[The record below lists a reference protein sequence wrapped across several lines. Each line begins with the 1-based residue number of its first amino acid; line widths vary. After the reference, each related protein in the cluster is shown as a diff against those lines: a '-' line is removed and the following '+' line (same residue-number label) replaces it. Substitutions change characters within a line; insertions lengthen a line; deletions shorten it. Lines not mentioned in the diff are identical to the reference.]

1 MINQPIFKLYNEK
14 SRVDNSVAEAVSI
27 KDFVSGLDKKNEKNH
42 VYQTDELNNKFV
54 QIKTTD
60 LGDSKILMQIINISD
75 SIMYDQQKAEN

>member
-14 SRVDNSVAEAVSI
+14 SRVDNSVVEAVSI

-75 SIMYDQQKAEN
+75 SIMYD

>member
-60 LGDSKILMQIINISD
+60 LGDSKVLMQIINISD
-75 SIMYDQQKAEN
+75 SIMYD